1 MGLRIIF
8 TDLDSSLIDRDTYEY
23 GENKILIDKLIKLKI
38 PVVICTSKT
47 IEETISFY
55 DLFKTESPIVVENGG
70 AILFNKNSKLNPEIN
85 IEILE
90 EFNENYLIYKIG
102 KHYKEFIDDF
112 YKILYN
118 NNIKIKLIHEL
129 EDDEIIRLTNLR
141 EKDIEDFKKRR
152 YDLPFVFEKISKE
165 KYLKISPELYKIG
178 LRIHK
183 GGRFY
188 HITSDFDKSNAV
200 LTLIK
205 LYKTKANDIKTIGI
219 GDSQND
225 LNMLKTVD
233 LPCLI
238 KKKDNTYEEKILK
251 EIKTIIK
258 SNNPA
263 PEGWKEVIKIVIK
276 EV

>member
-23 GENKILIDKLIKLKI
+23 GENKILIDKLVNLKI

-47 IEETISFY
+47 IEETITFY
-55 DLFKTESPIVVENGG
+55 NLLRTESPIIVENGG
-70 AILFNKNSKLNPEIN
+70 AILFNKNSKLNPEIKVN
-85 IEILE
+85 KIE
-90 EFNENYLIYKIG
+90 EFNRNYLIYKIG
-102 KHYKEFIDDF
+102 KHYKEFITEF
-112 YKILYN
+112 YKIIHN
-118 NNIKIKLIHEL
+118 NNVKIRFIHEL
-129 EDDEIIRLTNLR
+129 KDDEIIRLTNIK
-141 EKDIEDFKKRR
+141 EKDVEDFRKRR
-152 YDLPFVFEKISKE
+152 YDLPFVFEDISKD
-165 KYLKISPELYKIG
+165 KYIKLSSELYKIG

-200 LTLIK
+200 LKLIEF
-205 LYKTKANDIKTIGI
+205 YKNNTNQIKTIGI
-219 GDSQND
+219 GDSLND

-233 LPCLI
+233 LACLI
-238 KKKDNTYEEKILK
+238 KKKNNTYEEKILK

-263 PEGWKEVIKIVIK
+263 PEGWKEVIKAVIK

>member
-23 GENKILIDKLIKLKI
+23 GENKIIIDKLIDLKI
-38 PVVICTSKT
+38 PVVLCTSKT
-47 IEETISFY
+47 IEETITFY
-55 DLFKTESPIVVENGG
+55 NLLKTESPFIVENGG
-70 AILFNKNSKLNPEIN
+70 AILFNKNSRLNPEANVKIF
-85 IEILE
+85 E
-90 EFNENYLIYKIG
+90 EFNSDYLIYKIG
-102 KHYKEFIDDF
+102 KHYKEFINDF
-112 YKILYN
+112 NEIIHN
-118 NNIKIKLIHEL
+118 NNLKIRFIHEL
-129 EDDEIIRLTNLR
+129 RDDEIIRLTNIK
-141 EKDIEDFKKRR
+141 ESNVEDFRKRR
-152 YDLPFVFEKISKE
+152 YDLPFVFEKISRE
-165 KYLKISPELYKIG
+165 KYFSLSSELNKIG

-188 HITSDFDKSNAV
+188 HITSDYDKSNAV
-200 LTLIK
+200 LKLIEF
-205 LYKTKANDIKTIGI
+205 YKRNNNHIKTIGI

-238 KKKDNTYEEKILK
+238 KKKDNIYEEVIIK
-251 EIKTIIK
+251 EIKKIIK

-263 PEGWKEVIKIVIK
+263 PDGWKEVIKVVIK